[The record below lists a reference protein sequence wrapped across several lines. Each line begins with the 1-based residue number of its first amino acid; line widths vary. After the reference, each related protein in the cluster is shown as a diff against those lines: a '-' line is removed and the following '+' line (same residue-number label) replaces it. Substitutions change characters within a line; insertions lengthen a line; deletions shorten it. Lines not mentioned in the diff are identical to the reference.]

1 MVFGLKGV
9 LYIPIVF
16 EDKLV
21 LIIIILFYDINC
33 LYHDLFA
40 LTLIMVLIDK

>member
-1 MVFGLKGV
+1 MVFGLKGF

-40 LTLIMVLIDK
+40 IVYIMIYLL